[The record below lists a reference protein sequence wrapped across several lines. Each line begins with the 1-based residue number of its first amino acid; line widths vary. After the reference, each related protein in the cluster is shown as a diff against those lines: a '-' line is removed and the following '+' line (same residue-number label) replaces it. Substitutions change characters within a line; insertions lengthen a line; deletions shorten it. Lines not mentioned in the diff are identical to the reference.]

1 MNRFLNISI
10 TQLMKRNKLYEHI
23 GKRLK
28 FLANLTQNTFS
39 TSERTSMTNCL
50 MCVINTTDTKD
61 YTKQENLKCPEIL
74 QHTFGR
80 I

>member
-1 MNRFLNISI
+1 MSTLGKDLNLLLIWPEI
-10 TQLMKRNKLYEHI
+10 
-23 GKRLK
+23 LK
-28 FLANLTQNTFS
+28 STKMTVNPYFS
-39 TSERTSMTNCL
+39 TSARISMTNCL
-50 MCVINTTDTKD
+50 MCVINATGTKD